1 MFFLFRIV
9 IAGTWSNARICL
21 RWNNAEIFIP
31 DELASIE
38 KIFNGIMDHTVKNRD
53 QLSVVINAFAT

>member
-1 MFFLFRIV
+1 M
-9 IAGTWSNARICL
+9 AGTWSNVRICL
-21 RWNNAEIFIP
+21 RWNNDEIFIP
-31 DELASIE
+31 DELAYIE